1 MTRCRGRVARWLRRL
16 RGSRS
21 LDNLALLTEQGH
33 PIGVRLTYRVSF
45 PAGLS
50 ALHQEPPADAPA
62 ADLYLPFPHSP
73 LLDFRDTRFNI
84 SQVARGGF
92 SRGASLVA
100 VDFVPPFLP
109 LAFQQPQAFP
119 VSDPCNRCFRWKS
132 VQERQQTLG
141 AGAQR
146 LSVEIGPYGR
156 YLSRGARTTEQAY
169 ILSDFYEGARSEG
182 AMECP

>member
-1 MTRCRGRVARWLRRL
+1 
-16 RGSRS
+16 
-21 LDNLALLTEQGH
+21 
-33 PIGVRLTYRVSF
+33 
-45 PAGLS
+45 
-50 ALHQEPPADAPA
+50 
-62 ADLYLPFPHSP
+62 
-73 LLDFRDTRFNI
+73 
-84 SQVARGGF
+84 
-92 SRGASLVA
+92 
-100 VDFVPPFLP
+100 
-109 LAFQQPQAFP
+109 

-156 YLSRGARTTEQAY
+156 YLSRGAGTTEQAY

>member
-1 MTRCRGRVARWLRRL
+1 
-16 RGSRS
+16 
-21 LDNLALLTEQGH
+21 
-33 PIGVRLTYRVSF
+33 
-45 PAGLS
+45 
-50 ALHQEPPADAPA
+50 
-62 ADLYLPFPHSP
+62 
-73 LLDFRDTRFNI
+73 
-84 SQVARGGF
+84 
-92 SRGASLVA
+92 LVA

-156 YLSRGARTTEQAY
+156 YLSRGARTTSRPIFFLTAVR
-169 ILSDFYEGARSEG
+169 LSPDRLPVTA
-182 AMECP
+182 